1 MDNWYKK
8 SKLIKTA
15 SHQSSSFLKQKSDAG
30 ADNQTANDVKLFD
43 VKKYNMD
50 SYSIRISISKTY
62 DKYSTSIVVNN
73 EFLGG
78 LSWSVFWSY
87 ELNEFDLAK
96 KTYATLN
103 EISKKIL
110 TKMVDEEIPTS
121 ILFPMLKS
129 STEDVDPQG
138 RVSTHIPSI
147 NYSRRYPTSP
157 DWRENIYGKRYPGYS
172 ENSYRQEKRNK
183 Y

>member
-1 MDNWYKK
+1 MENWYKQ

-15 SHQSSSFLKQKSDAG
+15 SSQTGSFLKQESDAATG
-30 ADNQTANDVKLFD
+30 NQTANDVKLFD
-43 VKKYNMD
+43 VKRYNMD

-62 DKYSTSIVVNN
+62 DKYATSIVVNN

-87 ELNEFDLAK
+87 ELNEFSDAK
-96 KTYATLN
+96 KTFAKLN
-103 EISKKIL
+103 DISKNTL

-129 STEDVDPQG
+129 ATEDVDPMG
-138 RVSTHIPSI
+138 RVSTYIPSI

-157 DWRENIYGKRYPGYS
+157 DWRENIYGKRYPGYH
-172 ENSYRQEKRNK
+172 EKSYRQEKGNK
-183 Y
+183 